1 MNLDEKHIS
10 FAMPRHV
17 FLYICMAFAL
27 SACGSGDSGL
37 VGQTVVASP
46 DSVAPG
52 VTPPNTTQPVV
63 TPPPATASG
72 PVATPTAI
80 YVSPSGSDAASGDK
94 TAPKATLAAAV
105 ATAIKANLKEVIV
118 EDGTH
123 YLAQPLLLGP
133 SASGIFIHADSGAH
147 PVISGA
153 RPLNGLAWTTYKG
166 NIMQASVSGA
176 AFDQLFVNGTGQVRA
191 RYPNFQPGAAVVF
204 NGFASQSAIQARA
217 AAWKNPAGGFL
228 HSMMNAAWSDQH
240 QNILG
245 VNSNGTL
252 NLSSP
257 IGNNRLSQGT
267 DTSTEYVENIFEELD
282 APGEWFYNT
291 QTATL
296 YFYPPAG
303 VDLKSARFE
312 GAVIE
317 NLISI
322 QGTEANPAQNIR
334 IDGLNFTATS
344 YTFTKTTE
352 PLLRSDWTIYRSGA
366 ILTEG
371 ASNIEI
377 SNNVFQGLG
386 GNAIFVS
393 GYNRNIN
400 IHTNEIYNIGASAIA
415 FVGRPDAV
423 RSSTAV
429 NAVPP
434 MNYNTAANY
443 ASLDM
448 VKGPKSNNYPAS
460 SFASDNLIHDIG
472 TKEKQVAGVEI
483 SMASKITVQ
492 HNSIYN
498 TPRAGIN
505 IGDGT
510 WGGHLI
516 AYNDVFNTVLETGDH
531 GAFNAWGRDRYWSPD
546 SNAMKAEMLAN
557 PTIWNLDAVDQTVIQ
572 NNRFRCDRGWDIDFD
587 DGTSNY
593 LVQNNVLLGGGKAI
607 NNDLKG
613 GLKFREGFARIGINN
628 IILNDSFYPQVWFA
642 NSGDVFQ
649 HNIVMGAHKP
659 ALLSNFGKTVNSNL
673 FMTNADLVASQNISP
688 GSWET
693 ASAVGNPLFASA
705 ATGDYSVPANS
716 PAVTQI
722 GFVSF
727 ATNQF
732 GVQNAALKAKAQ
744 TPTLP
749 LLDYGGST
757 TPTSDKTALIG
768 ATIESITTVA
778 QQSAA
783 GLPTVQGVLVDAV
796 QAGSAAATS
805 GLLAGDAII
814 GSVAGGKST
823 PVNTVKDLI
832 NAYNAAGGSGSLTLK
847 IYRNQQPMTLVLT
860 FPPVTSVTYND
871 DWSGITY
878 TGSWNYSSNRNQ
890 ASGDYNF
897 DVHYTTTNGDS
908 ATITFTGTGIT
919 VLGPTDVN
927 AAATA
932 MALLVGSTTS
942 SIAIPAAAQYTPQ
955 QAMITLSKLAAG
967 THTLKITKNSGIY
980 LQIDAVIIDN

>member
-1 MNLDEKHIS
+1 
-10 FAMPRHV
+10 MPVHV
-17 FLYICMAFAL
+17 FLYISIAFAL
-27 SACGSGDSGL
+27 GACGSGDSIPS
-37 VGQTVVASP
+37 GQTVNSTP
-46 DSVAPG
+46 DSVAPST
-52 VTPPNTTQPVV
+52 TPPNTTPPGTTSPSTTPPVV
-63 TPPPATASG
+63 TPPVTTPSDPA
-72 PVATPTAI
+72 ATPTAI

-94 TAPKATLAAAV
+94 SAPKATLAAAV
-105 ATAIKANLKEVIV
+105 SSAIKANLKEVIV

-133 SASGIFIHADSGAH
+133 SASGIFIHADSGTH
-147 PVISGA
+147 PVVSGA
-153 RPLNGLAWTTYKG
+153 RPLSGLTWTTYKG

-176 AFDQLFVNGTGQVRA
+176 AFDQLFVNGAGQVRA
-191 RYPNFQPGAAVVF
+191 RYPNYQPGATVVF
-204 NGFASQSAIQARA
+204 NGFASQAAIQARA
-217 AAWKNPAGGFL
+217 AAWKSPAGGFL
-228 HSMMNAAWSDQH
+228 HSMMNAAWSDQN

-245 VNSNGTL
+245 VNANGTL
-252 NLSSP
+252 KLSSP

-282 APGEWFYNT
+282 VPGEWFYNT

-303 VDLKSARFE
+303 VDLKSAKFE
-312 GAVIE
+312 GTALE
-317 NLISI
+317 NLINI
-322 QGTEANPAQNIR
+322 QGTEANPAQNIH
-334 IDGLNFTATS
+334 IDGLTFTATS
-344 YTFTKTTE
+344 HTFMKTTE

-366 ILTEG
+366 VLTEG

-423 RSSTAV
+423 RSSTAA

-448 VKGPKSNNYPAS
+448 TKGPKSNNYPS
-460 SFASDNLIHDIG
+460 GSFASDNLIHDIG

-546 SNAMKAEMLAN
+546 SNAMTAEMLKN

-593 LVQNNVLLGGGKAI
+593 LVQNNVLLSGGKTIA
-607 NNDLKG
+607 NDLKG
-613 GLKFREGFARIGINN
+613 GLKFREGFMRIGSNN
-628 IILNDSFYPQVWFA
+628 IILNNSFYPQVWFA
-642 NSGDVFQ
+642 GSGDVFQ
-649 HNIVMGAHKP
+649 HNIVMGAHQP
-659 ALLSNFGKTVNSNL
+659 AILSNFGKTVNSNL

-693 ASAVGNPLFASA
+693 ASAVGNPLFTSA

-716 PAVTQI
+716 PAVTNI

-744 TPTLP
+744 TPALP
-749 LLDYGGST
+749 VLDFGGSA
-757 TPTSDKTALIG
+757 TPTSDKTTLIG

-796 QAGSAAATS
+796 QAGSPAATS

-832 NAYNAAGGSGSLTLK
+832 NAYNAAGSSGSLTLT
-847 IYRNQQPMTLVLT
+847 IYRNQQPMTLTLA
-860 FPPVTSVTYND
+860 FQIIYND
-871 DWSGITY
+871 DWAGIAY
-878 TGSWNYSSNRNQ
+878 TGGWKYSSNRNQ

-897 DVHYTTTNGDS
+897 DVHYTTTDGDS
-908 ATITFTGTGIT
+908 ATITFTGTGIA

-927 AAATA
+927 AAVTATA
-932 MALLVGSTTS
+932 LLDGATTS
-942 SIAIPAAAQYTPQ
+942 SIAIPAAAKYTAQ
-955 QAMITLSKLAAG
+955 QPMITLSKLAAG

-980 LQIDAVIIDN
+980 LQIDAVTIDK